1 MRVAVVG
8 SINQDIV
15 VKVERR
21 PRPGETVTGS
31 GHFLAPGG
39 KGANQ
44 AVAIARLEGDV
55 AMVGRIGD
63 DIFGHALRH
72 GLETAGVDVRHVRVD
87 REAETGVAVITLDA
101 DAENSIVVVPGANG
115 RVSRDDVDRA
125 TDVIAATPVVLLQLE
140 VPVDAVIAAATLA
153 RGTVILNPAPA
164 TPLPPSLLDRVDIL
178 VPNRSELGV
187 LAGVAEP
194 TTIDDAAAAAAR
206 LGHKAVVVTLGA
218 AGALVHTG
226 GHTRVVAAPRVHAVD
241 TTGAGDAFCGALA
254 DAIASDLS
262 LDEATRRGVA
272 AGALAVTT
280 EGAQPSMPQKAAV
293 EAVLGEIELR

>member
-15 VKVERR
+15 VRVERR
-21 PRPGETVTGS
+21 PRPGETVTGT
-31 GHFLAPGG
+31 GHFLAAGG

-44 AVAIARLEGDV
+44 AVATARLGAEV
-55 AMVGRIGD
+55 ALVGSIGD
-63 DIFGHALRH
+63 DTFGHALRY
-72 GLETAGVDVRHVRVD
+72 GLETEGVDVRHVRVD

-115 RVSRDDVDRA
+115 RVSRGDVDA
-125 TDVIAATPVVLLQLE
+125 AAGVIEATPVVLLQLE
-140 VPVDAVIAAATLA
+140 IPLDAVLTAAALA

-164 TPLPPSLLDRVDIL
+164 RPLPASLLERADIL

-194 TTIDDAAAAAAR
+194 RTIDDVAAAAAR
-206 LGHKAVVVTLGA
+206 LGHAAVVVTLGA
-218 AGALVHTG
+218 GGALVRSG
-226 GHTRVVAAPRVHAVD
+226 GDTRVVAAPQVDAVD

-254 DAIASDLS
+254 DAIASGLS

-280 EGAQPSMPQKAAV
+280 DGAQPSMPSKAAV
-293 EAVLGEIELR
+293 EALLGEMN